1 MNKNST
7 SETVTAI
14 TVNES
19 VVDSNLPDVNT
30 PNVKIAKIL
39 STCFK
44 RGRVRENTLLVGDP
58 PGYFSHSQNF
68 TSENDVMKLLK
79 YQIENEKKYPPGLDR
94 DLIIVNSDV
103 GSVEG
108 NLFIESLNQRK
119 IDGGK
124 VISFTRKNVG
134 LSYGAYSDA
143 FLKFKDYYDYFLFI
157 EDDLVTVKK
166 DYLKI
171 AHNKLKETD
180 NCGFVALVG
189 LSKVKSGWWEKAGLN
204 KTNAF
209 SAYSGCGFSSK
220 NILDKIV
227 KKYGFLPH
235 NTKNIDHD
243 DSIAFGEIGIS
254 KSIIDLGYKLTEL
267 KDEILVIP
275 AYDLM
280 RNIKFKK
287 YPNLFE
293 KTVWLLKLKIYNL
306 ISKSPFF
313 LKYYIILLKNI
324 NFLFK

>member
-1 MNKNST
+1 M
-7 SETVTAI
+7 
-14 TVNES
+14 
-19 VVDSNLPDVNT
+19 
-30 PNVKIAKIL
+30 KIAKVL

-44 RGRVRENTLLVGDP
+44 RGRVRLNTQLTGDP
-58 PGYFSHSQNF
+58 VGFFSHSQNF
-68 TSENDVMKLLK
+68 TTVSDTINLIN
-79 YQIENEKKYPPGLDR
+79 YQLEMEDKYPPGINR
-94 DLIIVNSDV
+94 DIIIVNSDV

-235 NTKNIDHD
+235 NTKNIDYD

-267 KDEILVIP
+267 KDEILIIP

-306 ISKSPFF
+306 ISKSPFLLDRYLIF
-313 LKYYIILLKNI
+313 LKKIKIFYK
-324 NFLFK
+324 

>member
-1 MNKNST
+1 M
-7 SETVTAI
+7 
-14 TVNES
+14 
-19 VVDSNLPDVNT
+19 
-30 PNVKIAKIL
+30 KIAKVL

-44 RGRVRENTLLVGDP
+44 RGRVRLNTQLTGDP
-58 PGYFSHSQNF
+58 VGFFSHSQNF
-68 TSENDVMKLLK
+68 TTVSDTINLIN
-79 YQIENEKKYPPGLDR
+79 YQLEMEDKYPPGINR
-94 DLIIVNSDV
+94 DIIIVNSDV

-306 ISKSPFF
+306 ISKSPFLLDRYLIF
-313 LKYYIILLKNI
+313 LKKIKIFYK
-324 NFLFK
+324 